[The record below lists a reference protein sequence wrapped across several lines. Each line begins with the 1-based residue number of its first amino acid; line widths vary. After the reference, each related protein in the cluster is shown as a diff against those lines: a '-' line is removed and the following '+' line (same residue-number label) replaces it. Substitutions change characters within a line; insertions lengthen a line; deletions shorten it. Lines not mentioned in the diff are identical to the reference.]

1 MPSFTTV
8 WKKSSAAFTALT
20 TAPEVVDAPET
31 VSISSWMVEM
41 EVTADDVDRTQAGG
55 WNQGTYNK
63 EVEIKLEEK

>member
-1 MPSFTTV
+1 MKRDGIV
-8 WKKSSAAFTALT
+8 CR
-20 TAPEVVDAPET
+20 
-31 VSISSWMVEM
+31 MVEM